1 MLGPHEFR
9 ARLKRALAD
18 ELDDAEVSAER
29 GKALNLLG
37 SVVSPRFEGMDEG
50 DRQQI
55 VWMAILDEFSPA
67 EQEWI
72 EFVYT
77 DATSELTPES
87 TS

>member
-1 MLGPHEFR
+1 MLEPHEFR

-77 DATSELTPES
+77 DAPSELTPES

>member
-1 MLGPHEFR
+1 MLEPEEFR
-9 ARLKRALAD
+9 VRLKKALAD
-18 ELDDAEVSAER
+18 ELGDAEFAAER
-29 GKALNLLG
+29 SDSLTLLG
-37 SVVSPRFEGMDEG
+37 SVVSPKFEGMDDG

-77 DATSELTPES
+77 DAPSELTPDA